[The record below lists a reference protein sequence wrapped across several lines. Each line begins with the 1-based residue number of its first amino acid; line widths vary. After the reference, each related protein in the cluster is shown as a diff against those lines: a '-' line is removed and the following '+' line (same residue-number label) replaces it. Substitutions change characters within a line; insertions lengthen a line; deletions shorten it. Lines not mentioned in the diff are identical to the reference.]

1 MAVTFDAPTG
11 GVRSFVRSDDNGCA
25 GAAGDT
31 KRRPQST
38 TLPFRAARSPS
49 PSLPPLIIPASS
61 EQRLPFAGNRKVSSV
76 LAWRMLPAHA
86 LVGGASLVPPSV
98 HPSIRPP
105 ARLGYGQP
113 VDVITKFRS
122 PARSSAGIAGDAVA
136 TRPAALTQPLAQS
149 GWAPSSLPLFLY
161 RPLTE

>member
-11 GVRSFVRSDDNGCA
+11 GVRSFGRQWMRG
-25 GAAGDT
+25 GGGGHETTTPKHYAAIPC
-31 KRRPQST
+31 RP
-38 TLPFRAARSPS
+38 LPL
-49 PSLPPLIIPASS
+49 SLPPLIIPASS